1 MEITLLIK
9 SVIGL
14 ILILSFLLFLL
25 FYAKKAKHKKVKK
38 TIVSPTTI
46 EVNNTLESLLAI
58 IKNKETSSVEL
69 KAALDLV
76 LKYHGHI
83 HKKLGVR
90 SHPDF
95 DIYMDIIFTICRHPN
110 TNKDIIVGFDRS
122 LTKLNPEYMPDIN
135 NALTKGL
142 NSRGL

>member
-1 MEITLLIK
+1 VEITLLIK

-76 LKYHGHI
+76 LKYYGHI